1 MARVGTVLVALGV
14 FALGLPAAAGAPQT
28 DALSAEAPASQP
40 ASAGDVDDHASA
52 SSPEATTHT
61 DSDEV
66 SASSQPA
73 AAATSVDAAS
83 AGAAESP
90 ASMPAASSAASQ
102 PASSAASQPASRP
115 AAAAVP
121 LAPEDVTPAGEDL
134 AVAGTAD
141 TSAVSSSSNVL
152 PAEVKERR
160 LVAFVAAGVATV
172 ALGAGIALGV
182 VAQQR
187 YQCLADVVACNQ
199 TLEEP
204 LVGDA
209 FLEARAEVENLSLLA
224 DMSYVLAAGSALVA
238 VTSFVRGFLL
248 PVETEEVTP

>member
-14 FALGLPAAAGAPQT
+14 FALGLPAAAEAPQT
-28 DALSAEAPASQP
+28 DGLTAGAPASQP
-40 ASAGDVDDHASA
+40 APAGDVDDNSAA
-52 SSPEATTHT
+52 SSPVATTDN

-73 AAATSVDAAS
+73 AAAASADAAS
-83 AGAAESP
+83 AGAAEAP
-90 ASMPAASSAASQ
+90 ASMPAASAAASQ

-115 AAAAVP
+115 AAAVVSQAS
-121 LAPEDVTPAGEDL
+121 EDIVPAGEDQ
-134 AVAGTAD
+134 ATGRVEPSG
-141 TSAVSSSSNVL
+141 VSSSPNVL
-152 PAEVKERR
+152 PAEMKERR

-187 YQCLADVVACNQ
+187 YQCLSDVVACNQ

-204 LVGDA
+204 IVGDA

-248 PVETEEVTP
+248 PVELEEVTP